1 MMKDDNFY
9 PTVGL
14 SLETILRECI
24 KPEYKGKE
32 NRIRHKFNSQNNDN
46 IHEVFRYRRYTDTFS
61 DFITVKIKGDKTGEK
76 QFYFHP
82 SYKEFLLKLQIILN
96 RRLENSATE
105 EEIEK
110 ALKERIEVLKETANL
125 YDLQIK
131 FPQIYYKYLLFCV
144 QSLCLLIVCQLHLLY
159 LFLQLEL

>member
-32 NRIRHKFNSQNNDN
+32 NGVRHKFNSQNNDN

-61 DFITVKIKGDKTGEK
+61 DFITVKIKGDNGVGIPLGESGTDCEGGVESV
-76 QFYFHP
+76 HSLP
-82 SYKEFLLKLQIILN
+82 SSYILYHTKSEMQVC
-96 RRLENSATE
+96 L
-105 EEIEK
+105 
-110 ALKERIEVLKETANL
+110 
-125 YDLQIK
+125 IK
-131 FPQIYYKYLLFCV
+131 
-144 QSLCLLIVCQLHLLY
+144 
-159 LFLQLEL
+159 

>member
-32 NRIRHKFNSQNNDN
+32 NGIRHKFNSQNNDN
-46 IHEVFRYRRYTDTFS
+46 IHKVFRYRRYTDTFS

-96 RRLENSATE
+96 KRLENSATE

-110 ALKERIEVLKETANL
+110 ALKERI
-125 YDLQIK
+125 
-131 FPQIYYKYLLFCV
+131 
-144 QSLCLLIVCQLHLLY
+144 S
-159 LFLQLEL
+159 